1 MNWIMKFLNLAV
13 KSPLIGLLP
22 PENLVTMCPRA
33 GHKLSLEY
41 FAMNAAK
48 GKREGEFS
56 TTNIFLSKH
65 KEVLFLF

>member
-1 MNWIMKFLNLAV
+1 
-13 KSPLIGLLP
+13 
-22 PENLVTMCPRA
+22 MCPKA
-33 GHKLSLEY
+33 GHTLSLEY

-56 TTNIFLSKH
+56 TFLGMR